1 MRRRIALSTLALVS
15 IAAAA
20 FAQPLASKLD
30 TVKVEIEGVPFT
42 LEVART
48 PTEQFRGLG
57 GRTWIAPN
65 GGMLFPF
72 ASPRATAFV
81 MRDCPIAIDV
91 AFLDREGRVVA
102 MHEMK
107 PELAR
112 RADEDET
119 SYEARLAGYPSGI
132 PVSYALETAG
142 GRLREV
148 GLDVGDRVVLPPR
161 R

>member
-1 MRRRIALSTLALVS
+1 MRRATAMAVLAFVAF
-15 IAAAA
+15 AAAA

-48 PTEQFRGLG
+48 PSEQFRGLG
-57 GRTWIAPN
+57 GRSWIAPD

-72 ASPRATAFV
+72 PSPRATAFV

-102 MHEMK
+102 IHEMK
-107 PELAR
+107 PELPR
-112 RADEDET
+112 RADEDDT
-119 SYEARLAGYPSGI
+119 SYNARLPGYPSGI
-132 PVSYALETAG
+132 PVWWAIETAG

-148 GLDVGDRVVLPPR
+148 GLEVGDRVKLPPR
-161 R
+161 